1 MNDILRVSL
10 IACVGVLCSC
20 ERPRTGTSAEKIEAK
35 PEESQAARM
44 DEKAEEVP
52 PLKPISFNAQ
62 IQPILSENC
71 YHCHGPDSGTR
82 RPEKEPLRLDREKDA
97 FAKREDGN
105 PVIIK
110 GDVAASLL
118 VRVIESTNPEEVMP
132 PPESHKSLTAEQIA
146 LVKRWVAEGAVYE
159 EHWAFIP
166 PVRPAVPLAIHPE
179 WVKNPV
185 DAFVQEKL
193 IQKGLPLAPAE
204 DPQTLIRRAALD
216 LTGLL
221 PDPSDVAAFENDPT
235 DAAYTAMLE
244 KYMSSTAYGEHRARY
259 WLDYS
264 RYADTHGLHFDNVR
278 SIWPYRDYVIRSFM
292 TNKRYDQFIREQ
304 LAGDLIPAADMDP
317 WIATG
322 YIRCN
327 VSTNEGGAIPEEVH
341 ANNTRDRT
349 EAFGSTFLG
358 LTVGC
363 AACHDHK
370 FDPTAQ
376 RDFYALSAFFNNTS
390 EKAWDENIDDS
401 PPVLR
406 IPPREKQT
414 EFNAAVATRSVA
426 TANYQKRKA
435 VAPSLFLDW
444 LADGGKPLGVSAGAL
459 ELSLR
464 LDESSGDS
472 VKNSAPGGKAATY
485 AATVN
490 PLIWGES
497 LWLWPSMRM
506 DINTE
511 VPMADQG
518 DFESNESF
526 SASMWVNLRMK
537 PANGTTGSGSLISR
551 MGGAG
556 KEVQRGWDLFMEKD
570 KLTVNLV
577 QKWPDKAVRVQASGI
592 PRGEWVHL
600 GFSYDGSG
608 KAKGVKVF
616 VNGELR
622 STTVIADAL
631 KRGQTIRSEVPLQ
644 LGRRGGGDPMRE
656 TSFQQVRL
664 YRRALDRN
672 EFARLPFEDMAAEIL
687 AKSPNPAQWSELE
700 KFIALD
706 RFFLTS
712 VDPESG
718 KALKEIRA
726 ADSVI
731 EAMGKGGDE
740 CLITRERATPATAWV
755 LNRGVYTARKELVTP
770 ATPGFLPDPL
780 QSSNRL
786 ELAEWLFK
794 PTNPLFARVTVNR
807 MWQEVF
813 GTGLVE
819 TSEDFGIMGSRPSNQ
834 ALLDWLAV
842 EFRESGWDLKHIYQ
856 LLLTSNAYRQ
866 SNRVSPAALAADP
879 GNRLISRGPRF
890 RMDAEVLRDTA
901 LQAAGLLARKLGGP
915 PVKPYQP
922 DGIWE
927 PVSMPES
934 NTRHYQQGS
943 GEALY
948 RRSMYSF
955 WKRFAPPPSME
966 TFDAQAREVVCV
978 RRARTN
984 TPLQALVSMNDPQ
997 FVEAARKLAERA
1009 VMHGSEASVRLQFLS
1024 DILLARSL
1032 STDEVAE
1039 FLKGLERYSRHYLD
1053 HIQDA
1058 KDLLATGAA
1067 PGSAG
1072 LDPIEVASWTMVA
1085 NQFLNL
1091 DETLT
1096 K

>member
-1 MNDILRVSL
+1 
-10 IACVGVLCSC
+10 
-20 ERPRTGTSAEKIEAK
+20 
-35 PEESQAARM
+35 M
-44 DEKAEEVP
+44 DEKAELVP

-97 FAKREDGN
+97 FAMREDGN

-166 PVRPAVPLAIHPE
+166 PVRPDVPPAIHPE

-444 LADGGKPLGVSAGAL
+444 LAAGGKPLGVSAGAL

-464 LDESSGDS
+464 LDEGSGDS

-485 AATVN
+485 AATIN

-518 DFESNESF
+518 DFEANESF

-577 QKWPDKAVRVQASGI
+577 QKWPDKAIRVQASGI

-600 GFSYDGSG
+600 GFSYNGSG

-622 STTVIADAL
+622 NTTVIADAL
-631 KRGQTIRSEVPLQ
+631 NRGQTIRSEVPLQ

-656 TSFQQVRL
+656 TSFQEVRL

-672 EFARLPFEDMAAEIL
+672 EFARLPFEDMAAVIL
-687 AKSPNPAQWSELE
+687 ARSPNPQQWSELE

-706 RFFLTS
+706 RYFLTS

-726 ADSVI
+726 ADGVI

-901 LQAAGLLARKLGGP
+901 LQAAGLLASKLGGP

-927 PVSMPES
+927 SVSMPES